1 MGLLLQRWPLPEPRP
16 SVEVVMG
23 LALRDSKRG
32 LTNEAEDEISDVLL
46 RKMGDVVPTATNNLS
61 KFPCALVEEWLQTM
75 GFPSEKKEMGFP
87 SEKKEV
93 ANSVA
98 TAIQNA
104 SVNIPRVF

>member
-23 LALRDSKRG
+23 LALCDSKRG
-32 LTNEAEDEISDVLL
+32 LTNETEDEISDVLL

-61 KFPCALVEEWLQTM
+61 KFPCVLVEEWLQTM
-75 GFPSEKKEMGFP
+75 GFPSER
-87 SEKKEV
+87 KEV

-104 SVNIPRVF
+104 GAKVQSSF